1 MEQSLSKIRS
11 MREVAQEA
19 INYIEGRKERNIVSL
34 KTRWEKF
41 NKQCMGG
48 IEPNTVYT
56 IAGISGTGKSSF
68 VNTMTT
74 DLIDLN
80 PSEDIVI
87 LNFSLEMVGFRQVGR
102 TLSKKLRK
110 TTSTLYS
117 SETSLDDETFKMV
130 VNVSNQLKEY
140 PIYFIDN
147 PDTPMQV
154 EQTIKDFYKTYV
166 KDKKKHFIITYDHTL
181 LTKQVGSVLET
192 TAELERVFIQAK
204 KLPMTS
210 VIQIAQMNR
219 NIESSERIN
228 NPLSHYPM
236 RSDLSSSDAM
246 FQASDYVLVMH
257 RPEILN
263 IQEYGPNRLPTQN
276 KIYMHML
283 KNRDAGK
290 PKTFS
295 FTSKKNNNNSKFFL
309 NTGYTNYSKAIDDI
323 ILADITKKNSYLF
336 GDNNYSYTIDDEP
349 IILSGKLNNND
360 EFIKAANFLANYK
373 TYKKK
378 YITLPYELNKM
389 YTLSD
394 GTRIVFYDDEIQIGS
409 LFYKYSDLNN
419 LAFLNTIDEPTKKI
433 IINININLH

>member
-1 MEQSLSKIRS
+1 MS
-11 MREVAQEA
+11 EVAQEA
-19 INYIEGRKERNIVSL
+19 VSYIAGRREHSIVSL

-56 IAGISGTGKSSF
+56 IAGISGSGKSSI
-68 VNTMTT
+68 VNSLTT

-80 PSEDIVI
+80 PTEDVII

-102 TLSKKLRK
+102 TLSNKLRK

-117 SETSLDDETFKMV
+117 SETDLDDKTFREV
-130 VNVSNQLKEY
+130 IRVSNQLKKY
-140 PIYFIDN
+140 PIYFLDD
-147 PDTPMQV
+147 PCTPTQV
-154 EQTIKDFYKTYV
+154 KDVITSFYNQYV
-166 KDKKKHFIITYDHTL
+166 KGQNKHFIITYDHTL

-228 NPLSHYPM
+228 NPSAHYPM

-263 IQEYGPNRLPTQN
+263 IQEYGPNRLPTAN
-276 KIYMHML
+276 KVYMHIL

-290 PKTFS
+290 PCILEFE
-295 FTSKKNNNNSKFFL
+295 NDLKF
-309 NTGYTNYSKAIDDI
+309 
-323 ILADITKKNSYLF
+323 
-336 GDNNYSYTIDDEP
+336 
-349 IILSGKLNNND
+349 
-360 EFIKAANFLANYK
+360 
-373 TYKKK
+373 
-378 YITLPYELNKM
+378 
-389 YTLSD
+389 
-394 GTRIVFYDDEIQIGS
+394 
-409 LFYKYSDLNN
+409 NN
-419 LAFLNTIDEPTKKI
+419 LVET
-433 IINININLH
+433 

>member
-1 MEQSLSKIRS
+1 
-11 MREVAQEA
+11 
-19 INYIEGRKERNIVSL
+19 
-34 KTRWEKF
+34 
-41 NKQCMGG
+41 
-48 IEPNTVYT
+48 
-56 IAGISGTGKSSF
+56 
-68 VNTMTT
+68 
-74 DLIDLN
+74 
-80 PSEDIVI
+80 
-87 LNFSLEMVGFRQVGR
+87 
-102 TLSKKLRK
+102 
-110 TTSTLYS
+110 
-117 SETSLDDETFKMV
+117 MV

-290 PKTFS
+290 PC
-295 FTSKKNNNNSKFFL
+295 
-309 NTGYTNYSKAIDDI
+309 
-323 ILADITKKNSYLF
+323 ILEF
-336 GDNNYSYTIDDEP
+336 E
-349 IILSGKLNNND
+349 ND
-360 EFIKAANFLANYK
+360 LMF
-373 TYKKK
+373 
-378 YITLPYELNKM
+378 
-389 YTLSD
+389 
-394 GTRIVFYDDEIQIGS
+394 
-409 LFYKYSDLNN
+409 NN
-419 LAFLNTIDEPTKKI
+419 LIET
-433 IINININLH
+433 